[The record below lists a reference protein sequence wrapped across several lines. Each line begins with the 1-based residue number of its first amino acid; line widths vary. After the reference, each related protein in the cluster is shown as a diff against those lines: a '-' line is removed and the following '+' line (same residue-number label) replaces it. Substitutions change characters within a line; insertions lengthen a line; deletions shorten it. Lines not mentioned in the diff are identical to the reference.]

1 MTKVVIIDE
10 NKRICTNVVYHTGA
24 EHRHLADRAMKEAL
38 EQAGLSFDE
47 ISYVI
52 ATGYGRISVPFADH
66 QITELS
72 CHTRGLFHFFPDVAL
87 AIDIGG
93 QDAKALKINKGK
105 LVDFAMNDK
114 CAAGTGRYLEII
126 ADTLNLKLSD
136 LGEISL
142 KSTQNISI
150 SSICTVFA
158 QQEIISHFSKGV
170 PLEDIVAA
178 IHDAIAGRVSKMVNR
193 FKSDQEVVLFTGGVA
208 KNIGVVKALEKN
220 LHCTILVPDEPMLTG
235 AIGAALLGMEIIQK
249 KLDHGMVLEKVER
262 SLEEATFFDIEDR
275 N

>member
-24 EHRHLADRAMKEAL
+24 EHRQLADRAMKEAL
-38 EQAGLSFDE
+38 EQAGLSFNE

-136 LGEISL
+136 LGGISL

-158 QQEIISHFSKGV
+158 QQEIISLFSKGV
-170 PLEDIVAA
+170 SLEDIVAA
-178 IHDAIAGRVSKMVNR
+178 IHDAIAGRVSKMVSR
-193 FKSDQEVVLFTGGVA
+193 FRSDQEVVLFTGGVA

-249 KLDHGMVLEKVER
+249 KLDHGVVLEKVER
-262 SLEEATFFDIEDR
+262 SLEGATFFGIEDR